1 MSWNY
6 AVTAYKPSSIRFSLT
21 GNFTGPL
28 DRNLIVGKNNQ
39 LEIWTMAEE
48 GIEPKHDVPIYGRIS
63 TMSLYR
69 QPGKEQDLLL
79 ITTEKY
85 KMVILEYDSEL
96 AQPISTKYTGDIS
109 DTNGRETENG
119 QIIVVDPLCRCIIM
133 HLYEGTLKIL
143 PLDTNKLYE
152 AKPAYN
158 VRLDVVDI
166 LDIKMLSPKKSSND
180 PPVVVILYQDSNG
193 ARHVKSHYIDLANKE
208 LKEGPFQQSNVD
220 SGSNTMIPLPSP
232 HGGVVLLGERS
243 VVYHDASTGF
253 AAKETLK
260 PISIR
265 AYGQVD
271 PDGTRWLLADASGSL
286 YMLQLKPN
294 SNVKS
299 TKIQLED
306 LGETCIPSTVSYCD
320 AGFVFVGSMY
330 GDSQLIKLH
339 MGEEQQLQ
347 EVYSYTNLG
356 PIVDLCVV
364 DIDKTNT
371 THADNSN
378 NNHGMGQ
385 CQVVTCSGGFKDGSL
400 RVIRNGIGIEPLS
413 VIDLAGIKG
422 LWPLRPSHDSANQ
435 EMIVISFLNQ
445 THLLGFDQEDN
456 LGPIQIPGLITNT
469 QTLCC
474 ATMVGE
480 TWLQVTDACV
490 RLVSIS
496 TKQMVSEWRSNQK
509 ILMADATSTQVLLT
523 TGEGRLIYLQII
535 DGQIQQIKSTVL
547 DHEVSCIS
555 IQPFDP
561 AQTQSSLAC
570 VGMWHHISVRLL
582 SLPELNTVLVQPIA
596 GQVLPRSV
604 LMVRLEQCDDYL
616 MVALGD
622 GHLIT
627 FKINQ
632 QDFQLGDYK
641 KISLG
646 TKPITL
652 SPFMSKGQMN
662 VFACSDRPAVIYS
675 QNKKLL
681 FSNVNQK
688 DVSFMCGFNSQQV
701 NDAMAI
707 ALEGSQQLMIGT
719 IDEIQKL
726 HIKTIPLQQQPR
738 RICYQESTNTFAVIT
753 SQSRMD
759 QDSVIESSHV
769 LLLNAD
775 TFDQV
780 FDYRLDAREEGWS
793 IVSATFGD
801 KQYYVVGTA
810 YVLAEE
816 DEPTKG
822 RVLVF
827 EARDN
832 GAQVVLALQAETEVK
847 GPALALQPFH
857 QKLIVAVGGKILLYR
872 FEQDED
878 GTQVK
883 ELLLEHVCRGS
894 RVTTLTLQSRG
905 DFILAGDIMKS
916 VSLLNYKP
924 LDGTIEEIARD
935 YGCTWLSTTEMLDD
949 DHFLYADSTFNICT
963 LQKNHDAVS
972 DEAKRSL
979 VMVGKYHLGDFVNKF
994 AHGRLVM
1001 NTMAKSSSDHDAPS
1015 SSSTAQDASQQ
1026 EQQPIATTIYGTRSG
1041 AIGVIAQLPQDLY
1054 QYMHKVQHAMR
1065 ESVVGIGGLK
1075 HQEYRAYR
1083 TERRSEDC
1091 ENFLDGDLIEEF
1103 INLSLQQKQ
1112 QVVDVMKQ
1120 VANDASLTVDAV
1132 TNKIEELA
1140 SQLH

>member
-6 AVTAYKPSSIRFSLT
+6 VVTAYKPSSIRFSLT
-21 GNFTGPL
+21 GNFTGPN

-85 KMVILEYDSEL
+85 KMVILEYNSEL
-96 AQPISTKYTGDIS
+96 PQPISTKYSGDIS
-109 DTNGRETENG
+109 DLNGRETENG

-143 PLDTNKLYE
+143 PLDTNKQYE

-166 LDIKMLSPKKSSND
+166 LDIKLLHPKKSFAD
-180 PPVVVILYQDSNG
+180 HPVVVILYQDSNG

-208 LKEGPFQQSNVD
+208 LKDGPFQQGNID
-220 SGSNTMIPLPSP
+220 SGSNMMIPLPTP

-243 VVYHDASTGF
+243 IVYHDTSSGF
-253 AAKETLK
+253 AAIETNK

-265 AYGQVD
+265 AFGQVD
-271 PDGTRWLLADASGSL
+271 PDGTRWLVADASGAL

-294 SNVKS
+294 AANVKS
-299 TKIQLED
+299 TKIQLEE
-306 LGETCIPSTVSYCD
+306 LGQTCIPSTVSYCD

-330 GDSQLIKLH
+330 GDSQLIRLH
-339 MGEEQQLQ
+339 LNEEQQLEQ
-347 EVYSYTNLG
+347 VYSYTNLG
-356 PIVDLCVV
+356 PIMDLCVV
-364 DIDKTNT
+364 DIEKTNT
-371 THADNSN
+371 SN
-378 NNHGMGQ
+378 NNSQPNNTTTGSGQ

-422 LWPLRPSHDSANQ
+422 LYPLRPSHDSPYQ
-435 EMIVISFLNQ
+435 SVIMISFLNQ
-445 THLLGFDQEDN
+445 THLLGFDQEDA
-456 LGPIQIPGLITNT
+456 LGPIQIPGLLNNT
-469 QTLCC
+469 QTLCA
-474 ATMVGE
+474 ATMVGDV
-480 TWLQVTDACV
+480 WLQVTDTCV
-490 RLVSIS
+490 RLVDA
-496 TKQMVSEWRSNQK
+496 TTRDKVDEWRPDQGQK
-509 ILMADATSTQVLLT
+509 ILMADATSTQVLLS
-523 TGEGRLIYLQII
+523 TGEGRLTYMQVQ
-535 DGQIQQIKSTVL
+535 DKKIQVIKTTKLV
-547 DHEVSCIS
+547 HEVSCIN
-555 IQPFDP
+555 IQPFD
-561 AQTQSSLAC
+561 TTSTSSSLAC
-570 VGMWHHISVRLL
+570 VGMWHDISIKLL
-582 SLPELNTVLVQPIA
+582 SLPDLQTIHTQPIS

-604 LMVRLEQCDDYL
+604 LFVRLEHLQDYL
-616 MVALGD
+616 LIALGD
-622 GHLIT
+622 GHLICYRMDEST
-627 FKINQ
+627 CE
-632 QDFQLGDYK
+632 LSDYK
-641 KISLG
+641 KLSLG

-652 SPFMSKGQMN
+652 SAFTSRGQMN

-688 DVSFMCGFNSQQV
+688 DVSFMCGFHSEQA

-707 ALEGSQQLMIGT
+707 ALEGNNQLMVAQ

-738 RICYQESTNTFAVIT
+738 RICYQDSTNTFAVIT
-753 SQSRMD
+753 SQSRVD

-769 LLLNAD
+769 LLLHGE

-780 FDYRLDAREEGWS
+780 FDYKLEPREEGWS
-793 IVSATFGD
+793 ICSATFHD

-816 DEPTKG
+816 DEPLKG
-822 RVLVF
+822 RVLVL
-827 EARDN
+827 EARNN
-832 GAQVVLALQAETEVK
+832 GLQMVLALQAETEVK
-847 GPALALQPFH
+847 GTAMALEPFH
-857 QKLIVAVGGKILLYR
+857 QKLIVAVGGKIQLYR
-872 FEQDED
+872 FDDDEA
-878 GTQVK
+878 TQVK
-883 ELLLEHVCRGS
+883 ELSLEHVCKGS

-924 LDGTIEEIARD
+924 QEGTMEEIARD
-935 YGCTWLSTTEMLDD
+935 YGYTWLSTTAMLDD
-949 DHFLYADSTFNICT
+949 DHFLYADSTFNLCT
-963 LQKNHDAVS
+963 LQKNHDAVT
-972 DEAKRSL
+972 DEAKRAL

-1001 NTMAKSSSDHDAPS
+1001 NTSAKD
-1015 SSSTAQDASQQ
+1015 TQ
-1026 EQQPIATTIYGTRSG
+1026 EVMEDTTTTTSLVDLPTMIYGTRSG

-1054 QYMHKVQHAMR
+1054 QFMDKVQHAMR
-1065 ESVVGIGGLK
+1065 ECVVGIGGLK
-1075 HQEYRAYR
+1075 HSEYRAYR
-1083 TERRSEDC
+1083 SERRSEECD
-1091 ENFLDGDLIEEF
+1091 NFLDGDLIEEF
-1103 INLSLQQKQ
+1103 INLSHEQKE
-1112 QVVDVMKQ
+1112 QVVSVMKQ
-1120 VANDASLTVDAV
+1120 VMDASCTVDSV
-1132 TNKIEELA
+1132 SKKIEDLA